1 MPVTSEQV
9 QGIWNGGRIPGLG
22 HKIMAIQTPMGM
34 VLTIIC
40 PLLLYIIIDIW
51 LRRRA
56 DRQQMMQ
63 AVMEKARLEAEIKA

>member
-1 MPVTSEQV
+1 
-9 QGIWNGGRIPGLG
+9 
-22 HKIMAIQTPMGM
+22 MAIQTPMGM

-63 AVMEKARLEAEIKA
+63 AVMEKARLEAEIKAMKQQLESGSGTPGDEGKTSRS

>member
-1 MPVTSEQV
+1 
-9 QGIWNGGRIPGLG
+9 
-22 HKIMAIQTPMGM
+22 MGM

-63 AVMEKARLEAEIKA
+63 AVMEKARLEAEIKAMKQQLESGSGTPGDEGKTTRS